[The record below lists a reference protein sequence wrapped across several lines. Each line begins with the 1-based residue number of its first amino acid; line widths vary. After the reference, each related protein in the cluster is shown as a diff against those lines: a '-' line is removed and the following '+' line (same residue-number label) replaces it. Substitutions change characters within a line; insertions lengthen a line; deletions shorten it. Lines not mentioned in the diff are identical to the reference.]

1 MTDSH
6 AALMAAP
13 GDVRQ
18 LAGELARDLASVSG
32 QLSEIETCWRRFQ
45 AATHGLP
52 AERLLRL
59 EETVRQIEADIRSL
73 AGADREQGTDL
84 ALSAAGRFGMLRA
97 DIASARAMTQAE
109 GIPVAGDAELW
120 NSVADELHRA
130 GTRLLRLVLAVVAVT
145 NWSVNR
151 TPPAGASKPWL
162 LLELG

>member
-6 AALMAAP
+6 AALMTVP

-32 QLSEIETCWRRFQ
+32 QLSEIETCWRRVQ
-45 AATHGLP
+45 AAPHGLP

-59 EETVRQIEADIRSL
+59 EGAVRQIEADIRSL
-73 AGADREQGTDL
+73 AEADREQGADL

-97 DIASARAMTQAE
+97 DMASARAMTQAE
-109 GIPVAGDAELW
+109 GIPVTGDAELW

-130 GTRLLRLVLAVVAVT
+130 GTRLLRLVLAVAAVT

-151 TPPAGASKPWL
+151 TPPPGASKPWL
-162 LLELG
+162 LIELG

>member
-32 QLSEIETCWRRFQ
+32 QLSEIETCWRRVQ
-45 AATHGLP
+45 ATTHGVP

-59 EETVRQIEADIRSL
+59 EGAVRQIEADIRSL
-73 AGADREQGTDL
+73 AEADREQGTGL

-97 DIASARAMTQAE
+97 DMASARAMTQAE
-109 GIPVAGDAELW
+109 GIPVTGDAELW

-130 GTRLLRLVLAVVAVT
+130 GTRLLRLVLAVAAVT

-151 TPPAGASKPWL
+151 TPPPGASKPWL
-162 LLELG
+162 LIELG

>member
-6 AALMAAP
+6 ATLMTAP

-18 LAGELARDLASVSG
+18 LAEELARDLGSVSG
-32 QLSEIETCWRRFQ
+32 LLSEIETCWRRVQ
-45 AATHGLP
+45 AAAHGLP

-59 EETVRQIEADIRSL
+59 EEAVRQIEAEIRSL
-73 AGADREQGTDL
+73 AEADLEQGVDL
-84 ALSAAGRFGMLRA
+84 ALSAAGRFSMLRA
-97 DIASARAMTQAE
+97 DMASARAMTQAE
-109 GIPVAGDAELW
+109 GIPVTGDAELW

-130 GTRLLRLVLAVVAVT
+130 GTRLLRLVLAVTAVT

-162 LLELG
+162 LIELG

>member
-6 AALMAAP
+6 VALVTGP

-18 LAGELARDLASVSG
+18 LAGELAGDLASVSG
-32 QLSEIETCWRRFQ
+32 QLSEIETCWRRVQ
-45 AATHGLP
+45 AVTHGLP

-59 EETVRQIEADIRSL
+59 EEAVRQIEAEIRSL
-73 AGADREQGTDL
+73 AEADREHDADL

-97 DIASARAMTQAE
+97 DLAAARAMTQAE

-120 NSVADELHRA
+120 NSVADELRRA
-130 GTRLLRLVLAVVAVT
+130 GTTLLCLVLAVAGVT

-151 TPPAGASKPWL
+151 MPAPGASKPWL
-162 LLELG
+162 LIELG